1 MRAARGAIQ
10 GVVRF
15 LTAGLSPR
23 LAGGGQAGSTLTILA
38 VLEPQGYRG

>member
-10 GVVRF
+10 GVVRI

-23 LAGGGQAGSTLTILA
+23 LSGGSQAAEPLTILA
-38 VLEPQGYRG
+38 VLEPQGHRG

>member
-23 LAGGGQAGSTLTILA
+23 LAGGQAGSTLTILS
-38 VLEPQGYRG
+38 VLEPQGYRS